1 MGVAQLPSYQALC
14 GPVNNQQQKEP
25 TEVNC
30 FGMVDITLSA
40 FDYLILRRGVNY
52 GRLHKPNR
60 DRGYWLTWGDGE
72 LETYARIEDA
82 VRAFERVTSPLD
94 RYEVR
99 LGNRR

>member
-40 FDYLILRRGVNY
+40 FDYLIYAGESITV
-52 GRLHKPNR
+52 
-60 DRGYWLTWGDGE
+60 GY
-72 LETYARIEDA
+72 
-82 VRAFERVTSPLD
+82 TSPTVTVGTGSPGLM
-94 RYEVR
+94 VS
-99 LGNRR
+99 